1 MQCVIETI
9 GYLKS
14 AEIAKM
20 SVEERIAA
28 VDFLANNPQAG
39 TIIVG
44 SGGCRKVRLA
54 GKGKGKS
61 GGYRLI
67 TFYYDEDFPVV
78 LWLAYAKNQEQNLSK
93 GEVEYLYDVTKKIK
107 EEIIDGRRTLQTAK
121 AKR

>member
-1 MQCVIETI
+1 
-9 GYLKS
+9 
-14 AEIAKM
+14 M